1 MNINSINFENK
12 MLIKNF
18 FKKYSRFLSIIGVI
32 SIITL
37 IMFYKILTPKE
48 FLPIYQPAE
57 VNFKLVDSSLQ
68 HIKKFHKISNFNLV
82 NQNGNNISQE
92 FYHNKIYVADFFFTT
107 CPSICPIMTN
117 NMLKVQEKIKNDPN
131 VLIVSFSVD
140 PKTDSVAQLK
150 KYAKEKGVDD
160 LKWNLLT
167 GDKKQIYDLARK
179 SFFVAEIDKDS
190 DSNDI
195 IHTENFVL
203 VDPEKRIRGFYDG
216 TNMDEIKNLI
226 SDLNLLKGEY
236 QDLYN

>member
-1 MNINSINFENK
+1 

-18 FKKYSRFLSIIGVI
+18 FKKYSKFLSIIGVI

-203 VDPEKRIRGFYDG
+203 VDPDKRIRGFYDG
-216 TNMDEIKNLI
+216 TNLDEIKNLI
-226 SDLNLLKGEY
+226 SDLSLLKVEY

>member
-1 MNINSINFENK
+1 
-12 MLIKNF
+12 
-18 FKKYSRFLSIIGVI
+18 
-32 SIITL
+32 
-37 IMFYKILTPKE
+37 MFYKILTPKE

-216 TNMDEIKNLI
+216 TNLDEIKNLI
-226 SDLNLLKGEY
+226 SDLSLLKGEY

>member
-1 MNINSINFENK
+1 

-18 FKKYSRFLSIIGVI
+18 FKKYSKFLSIIGVI

-131 VLIVSFSVD
+131 ILIVSFSVD

-203 VDPEKRIRGFYDG
+203 VDPDKRIRGFYDG
-216 TNMDEIKNLI
+216 TNLDEIKNLI
-226 SDLNLLKGEY
+226 SDLSLLKGEY

>member
-1 MNINSINFENK
+1 

-18 FKKYSRFLSIIGVI
+18 FKKYSKFLSIIGVI

-68 HIKKFHKISNFNLV
+68 HIKKFHKISNFHLV

-203 VDPEKRIRGFYDG
+203 VDPDKRIRGFYDG
-216 TNMDEIKNLI
+216 TNLDEIKNLI
-226 SDLNLLKGEY
+226 SDLSLLKGEY

>member
-1 MNINSINFENK
+1 

-18 FKKYSRFLSIIGVI
+18 FKKYSKFLSIIGVI

-179 SFFVAEIDKDS
+179 SFFVAEIDEDS

-203 VDPEKRIRGFYDG
+203 VDPDKRIRGFYDG
-216 TNMDEIKNLI
+216 TNLDEIKNLI
-226 SDLNLLKGEY
+226 SDLSLLKVEY

>member
-1 MNINSINFENK
+1 

-18 FKKYSRFLSIIGVI
+18 FKKYSKFLSIIGVI

-37 IMFYKILTPKE
+37 IMFYKILTPKKI
-48 FLPIYQPAE
+48 LPIYQPAE

-203 VDPEKRIRGFYDG
+203 VDPDKRIRGFYDG
-216 TNMDEIKNLI
+216 TNLDEIKNLI
-226 SDLNLLKGEY
+226 SDLSLLKGEY

>member
-1 MNINSINFENK
+1 
-12 MLIKNF
+12 
-18 FKKYSRFLSIIGVI
+18 
-32 SIITL
+32 
-37 IMFYKILTPKE
+37 MFYKILTPKE

-195 IHTENFVL
+195 IHTE
-203 VDPEKRIRGFYDG
+203 IYDF
-216 TNMDEIKNLI
+216 KVF
-226 SDLNLLKGEY
+226 SR
-236 QDLYN
+236 

>member
-1 MNINSINFENK
+1 

-203 VDPEKRIRGFYDG
+203 VDPDKRIRGFYDG

-226 SDLNLLKGEY
+226 SDLSLLKGEY

>member
-1 MNINSINFENK
+1 

-18 FKKYSRFLSIIGVI
+18 FKKYSKFLSIIGVI

-203 VDPEKRIRGFYDG
+203 VDPDKRIRGFYDG
-216 TNMDEIKNLI
+216 TNLDEIKNLI
-226 SDLNLLKGEY
+226 LDLSLLKGEY

>member
-1 MNINSINFENK
+1 
-12 MLIKNF
+12 
-18 FKKYSRFLSIIGVI
+18 
-32 SIITL
+32 
-37 IMFYKILTPKE
+37 MFYKILTPKE

-203 VDPEKRIRGFYDG
+203 VDPDKRIRGFYDG
-216 TNMDEIKNLI
+216 TNLDEIKILI
-226 SDLNLLKGEY
+226 SDLSLLKGEY

>member
-1 MNINSINFENK
+1 

-37 IMFYKILTPKE
+37 IMFYKILTPKKL
-48 FLPIYQPAE
+48 LPIYQPAE

-131 VLIVSFSVD
+131 ILIVSFSVD

-150 KYAKEKGVDD
+150 RYAKEKGVDD

-167 GDKKQIYDLARK
+167 GDKRQIYDLARK

-203 VDPEKRIRGFYDG
+203 VDPDKRIRGFYDG
-216 TNMDEIKNLI
+216 TNLDEIKNLI
-226 SDLNLLKGEY
+226 SDLSLLKGEY

>member
-1 MNINSINFENK
+1 

-37 IMFYKILTPKE
+37 IMFYKILTPKK

-203 VDPEKRIRGFYDG
+203 VDPDKRIRGFYDG
-216 TNMDEIKNLI
+216 TNLDEIKNLI
-226 SDLNLLKGEY
+226 SDLSLLKGEY

>member
-1 MNINSINFENK
+1 

-203 VDPEKRIRGFYDG
+203 VDPDKRIRGFYDG
-216 TNMDEIKNLI
+216 TNLDEIKNLI
-226 SDLNLLKGEY
+226 SDLSLLKVEY

>member
-1 MNINSINFENK
+1 

-18 FKKYSRFLSIIGVI
+18 FEKYSKFLSIIGVI

-37 IMFYKILTPKE
+37 IMFYKILTPKK

-195 IHTENFVL
+195 IHTEPFVL
-203 VDPEKRIRGFYDG
+203 VDPDKRIRGFYDG
-216 TNMDEIKNLI
+216 TNLDEIKNLI
-226 SDLNLLKGEY
+226 SDLSLLKGEY

>member
-1 MNINSINFENK
+1 

-216 TNMDEIKNLI
+216 TNLDEIKNLI
-226 SDLNLLKGEY
+226 SDLSLLKGEY

>member
-1 MNINSINFENK
+1 
-12 MLIKNF
+12 MLIKIF
-18 FKKYSRFLSIIGVI
+18 FKKYSKFLSIIGVI

-131 VLIVSFSVD
+131 ILIVSFSVD

-150 KYAKEKGVDD
+150 RYAKEKGVDD

-167 GDKKQIYDLARK
+167 GDKRQIYDLARK

-203 VDPEKRIRGFYDG
+203 VDPDKRIRGFYDG
-216 TNMDEIKNLI
+216 TNLDEIKNLI
-226 SDLNLLKGEY
+226 SDLSLLKGEY

>member
-1 MNINSINFENK
+1 

-68 HIKKFHKISNFNLV
+68 HIKKFHKISNFHLV

-203 VDPEKRIRGFYDG
+203 VDPDKRIRGFYDG
-216 TNMDEIKNLI
+216 TNLDEIKNLI
-226 SDLNLLKGEY
+226 SDLSLLKGEY